1 MPDQTDLK
9 HPCRKAFL
17 WAAVLFLLSML
28 PLLIPS
34 HGMYYYTGDLNVQYV
49 PFLTHLSRLLHSGGL
64 PAFDWQTGLGTDTL
78 VTYGGYLLSPFS
90 LVLFL
95 LPTAALPYGMTL
107 MTAVK
112 MGITAAS
119 AALWCRQ
126 YVKRNRTAFICGMLY
141 AFSGF
146 QLFNLVYPFMDTV
159 CLFPLLLYAFDKL
172 VTERKRLCFA
182 LLLGVNG
189 LTNLLLMY
197 AVCVFIMLYYIVR
210 VACGSFPKPRL
221 SDFLSLGVESLAG
234 VFLSGLSMLPF
245 GLAMMNNS
253 RAGLLIFKSDLLR
266 YAEWGTVM
274 RIVQEMI
281 LPPEIC
287 AQGWYFDGDMVS
299 VSQPA
304 LFLPLFLIV
313 GAAAV
318 LRRDRKAWYT
328 RLMTVCAVFACVP
341 LLNSIFSTLNLQYYA
356 RWYFCPVLILVMLTG
371 KYIDDMDTL
380 DARPEFCV
388 TAAALGFFTVFGIVI
403 FAGAD
408 APDRKRAWVYAVA
421 FSAASLAVLWLL
433 MHPGLTE
440 KERILHP
447 FRRKN
452 LPQITAVFCT
462 LLFFQS
468 SFTTAQ
474 AEVGE
479 FSERYLRTVYN
490 SGEPL
495 TAPEDGS
502 EHMFRIRASN
512 IENMNIGLK
521 EGYPN
526 IAQFYSTVC
535 GSETEFF
542 AYAGVPRHQGSE
554 SEMRDTALASLLSV
568 KYDFFRNL
576 PLTGGVAIEPEDVI
590 RSKLYEAPGFTDYTL
605 CGNYMIFRNDCY
617 IPMGFTFDRSL
628 PLSSFEPDPTADD
641 AEREM
646 RQRLMLRAIW
656 LTDEQTEKYGS
667 FLPQLT
673 EEELADTS
681 EETYFSDCA
690 ARAASACEVFSPR
703 GDGFDAEITLPHE
716 NLVFFSVPV
725 QAGFT
730 AYVDGQETEI
740 ESVFGGLSAV
750 YVPKGHHSIRFDYR
764 TPGLRAGIAVSLC
777 SAGVLLLYAAAAWVL
792 RRKYTGSNKG
802 TGKLHKP

>member
-1 MPDQTDLK
+1 MPVQTDLR
-9 HPCRKAFL
+9 HPCRKAFF

-34 HGMYYYTGDLNVQYV
+34 HGKYYYTGDMNVQYV
-49 PFLTHLSRLLHSGGL
+49 PFLSHLSEMLHSGGL

-95 LPTAALPYGMTL
+95 LPPAALPYGITL

-119 AALWCRQ
+119 AAFWCRQ
-126 YVKRNRTAFICGMLY
+126 YVERNRTAFICGMLY

-197 AVCVFIMLYYIVR
+197 AACVFIMLYYIVR

-245 GLAMMNNS
+245 GIAMMNNA
-253 RAGLLIFKSDLLR
+253 RAGLLIFDGDLLLYPER
-266 YAEWGTVM
+266 GTIL
-274 RIVQEMI
+274 RIVQSML
-281 LPPEIC
+281 LPPEI
-287 AQGWYFDGDMVS
+287 AGQGWYFDASMLS
-299 VSQPA
+299 ASAPA

-328 RLMTVCAVFACVP
+328 RLMTVCAVCAAVP

-356 RWYFCPVLILVMLTG
+356 RWFFCPVLILVMLTG
-371 KYIDDMDTL
+371 KYIEDMDTL
-380 DARPEFCV
+380 DAKPEYRV
-388 TAAALGFFTVFGIVI
+388 TAAALAVFLAVGCFTVLPRS
-403 FAGAD
+403 D
-408 APDRKRAWVYAVA
+408 LPDFRRAWIYAAV
-421 FSAASLAVLWLL
+421 FSIASVCVLWLL
-433 MHPGLTE
+433 MHPELTE
-440 KERILHP
+440 KTRLLHP

-462 LLFFQS
+462 MLFFQS
-468 SFTTAQ
+468 NFSAAQ

-479 FSERYLRTVYN
+479 YAERYLRTCYN
-490 SGEPL
+490 SGVPL
-495 TAPEDGS
+495 STGDSG
-502 EHMFRIRASN
+502 FYRIRSSGT
-512 IENMNIGLK
+512 EDMNLGLR
-521 EGYPN
+521 EGMPN
-526 IAQFYSTVC
+526 QSQFYSTVC
-535 GSETEFF
+535 ATESAFF
-542 AYAGVPRHQGSE
+542 AYAGIPRQQGCE
-554 SEMRDTALASLLSV
+554 SKMSDAALASLLSV

-576 PLTGGVAIEPEDVI
+576 PLTGGVAVEPEDVL

-605 CGNYMIFRNDCY
+605 CGNYMVFRNDCY
-617 IPMGFTFDRSL
+617 IPMGFTYDCARPISSVLPDTGAGESDRV
-628 PLSSFEPDPTADD
+628 E
-641 AEREM
+641 
-646 RQRLMLRAIW
+646 RQRQMLKAIW
-656 LTDEQTEKYGS
+656 LTDEQIEKYGR
-667 FLPQLT
+667 FLPPIMDDVFD
-673 EEELADTS
+673 DTS
-681 EETYFSDCA
+681 DETYFADCA

-703 GDGFDAEITLPHE
+703 GDGFDAEITLPEE

-730 AYVDGQETEI
+730 AYVDGQQTEI

>member
-1 MPDQTDLK
+1 MPVQTDLR
-9 HPCRKAFL
+9 HPCRKAFF

-34 HGMYYYTGDLNVQYV
+34 HGKYYYTGDMNVQYV
-49 PFLTHLSRLLHSGGL
+49 PFLSHLSAMLHSGGL

-95 LPTAALPYGMTL
+95 LPTAALPYGITL

-112 MGITAAS
+112 MGISAAS
-119 AALWCRQ
+119 AAFWCRQ
-126 YVKRNRTAFICGMLY
+126 YVKQNRTAFICGMLY

-189 LTNLLLMY
+189 FINLLLLY
-197 AVCVFIMLYYIVR
+197 AACVFIMLYYIVR

-234 VFLSGLSMLPF
+234 VFLSGFSMLPF
-245 GLAMMNNS
+245 GIAMTNNA
-253 RAGLLIFKSDLLR
+253 RAGLLIFDGDLLLYPER
-266 YAEWGTVM
+266 GTIL

-341 LLNSIFSTLNLQYYA
+341 LLNSIFSTMNLQYYA

-371 KYIDDMDTL
+371 MYIERMDTL

-388 TAAALGFFTVFGIVI
+388 TAAALGFFTVYGIVI

-408 APDRKRAWVYAVA
+408 APDLKRAWVYAVA

-452 LPQITAVFCT
+452 LPQITAVFCA

-479 FSERYLRTVYN
+479 FSERYLRTFYN
-490 SGEPL
+490 SGIPL
-495 TAPEDGS
+495 STGDSGF
-502 EHMFRIRASN
+502 FRTRSGGA
-512 IENMNIGLK
+512 ENYNIGLS
-521 EGYPN
+521 ESLPN
-526 IAQFYSTVC
+526 ISQYYSTVC
-535 GSETEFF
+535 GAETEFF
-542 AYAGVPRHQGSE
+542 AYAGVSRQQGSMMTI
-554 SEMRDTALASLLSV
+554 SDAALASLLSV

-576 PLTGGVAIEPEDVI
+576 PLTGGVAVEPEDVL

-605 CGNYMIFRNDCY
+605 CGNYMVFRNDCY
-617 IPMGFTFDRSL
+617 IPMGFTFHCARPISSVLPNTGVGESDRVK
-628 PLSSFEPDPTADD
+628 
-641 AEREM
+641 
-646 RQRLMLRAIW
+646 RQRQMLKAIW
-656 LTDEQTEKYGS
+656 LTDEQIEKYGR
-667 FLPQLT
+667 FLPPIT
-673 EEELADTS
+673 DDVFDDTS
-681 EETYFSDCA
+681 DEAYFADCA

-703 GDGFDAEITLPHE
+703 GDGFDAEITLPEE

-730 AYVDGQETEI
+730 AYVDGQQTEI

-777 SAGVLLLYAAAAWVL
+777 SAGVLQLYAATAWVL